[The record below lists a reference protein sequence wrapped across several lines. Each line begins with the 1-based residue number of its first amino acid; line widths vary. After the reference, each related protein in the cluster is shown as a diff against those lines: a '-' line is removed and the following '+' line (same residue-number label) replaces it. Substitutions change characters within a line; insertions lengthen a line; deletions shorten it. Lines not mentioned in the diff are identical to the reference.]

1 MAVTRDQVHE
11 KFIRLFK
18 ETIGLSDEELDYML
32 EQYNPL
38 KIKRKTFYLQP
49 GDVCKQITYVNK
61 GCLRTYLPGEN
72 GKEHTL
78 YFAVEDWWI
87 GDIESFHSGE
97 PSRYFIQALEDSE
110 LLIMPKSGYVS
121 MTRDIPKYNE
131 WYQLKVRKAYAASIK
146 RYTDFKSGSA
156 EERYRNL
163 MQFQP
168 HVLQRVASKYIADYL
183 EIEPESLS
191 RLRRKIF
198 SSE

>member
-1 MAVTRDQVHE
+1 MAVSRSEVHE
-11 KFIRLFK
+11 KLIELFK
-18 ETIGLSDEELDYML
+18 DTVGLTDEELDHML
-32 EQYNPL
+32 AQFTPL
-38 KIKRKTFYLQP
+38 ALKRKSFYLQP

-61 GCLRTYLPGEN
+61 GCTRTYYPTED

-78 YFAVEDWWI
+78 YFAVENWWI

-97 PSRYFIQALEDSE
+97 PTKYFVQALEDTQ
-110 LLIMPKSGYVS
+110 LLVMPKSGYDK
-121 MTRDIPKYNE
+121 MAREIPKYND
-131 WYQLKVRKAYAASIK
+131 WYQMKVRKAYMASIK

-163 MQFQP
+163 MKSQP
-168 HVLQRVASKYIADYL
+168 YVLQRVASKYIADYL

-198 SSE
+198 SKE